1 MRDPCAPC
9 RGIGGGGGARD
20 SRKEASL
27 VQPLK
32 KDINWQDEFQI
43 MSSALQIGRIAG
55 IPIRLHITFLLIIP
69 FVAYVFST
77 FTQPT
82 SVSLFGDVYDFAY
95 GFGAVEPSG
104 TRLFYS
110 FAFSLLLF
118 LCVALHELGHSFV
131 AMRYGIKIRSI
142 TLYIFGGVASMEDI
156 PRNPSMEARMAV
168 AGPSV
173 SGIIGVGCTLL
184 SFQSALLLGGGNP
197 LTTLLWTLGVINIV
211 LMVFNLLP
219 AFPMDGGRVLR
230 AWFASRMP
238 YVEATRRAANIGKFF
253 AILMGFL
260 GLFGGGILLVVIAFF
275 IYIAASDEDR
285 STAIVVPLEGVKVRD
300 IMSRELRTVSPETT
314 LPEIMSLM
322 FREKHRGYPVMED
335 GKLAGIVTISDVQ
348 KVPEENRGTT
358 TVREVMVKAIY
369 VIEPGADAA
378 EAMKKMMERQIRRL
392 PVMEDGQLVGIV
404 SRSDL
409 LRAIEICSGW

>member
-1 MRDPCAPC
+1 
-9 RGIGGGGGARD
+9 
-20 SRKEASL
+20 
-27 VQPLK
+27 
-32 KDINWQDEFQI
+32 

-55 IPIRLHITFLLIIP
+55 IPIRLHVTFLLIIP

-77 FTQPT
+77 FTQST
-82 SVSLFGDVYDFAY
+82 SLSLFGEVRQFAY
-95 GFGAVEPSG
+95 GFGAVEPFA
-104 TRLFYS
+104 TRLSYS
-110 FAFSLLLF
+110 LAFSLLLF

-156 PRNPSMEARMAV
+156 PRDPGMEARMAV

-184 SFQSALLLGGGNP
+184 SFQSALLLGGGHP
-197 LTTLLWTLGVINIV
+197 LTTLLWTLGLINIV

-253 AILMGFL
+253 AVLMFFL

-275 IYIAASDEDR
+275 IYIAASD
-285 STAIVVPLEGVKVRD
+285 
-300 IMSRELRTVSPETT
+300 
-314 LPEIMSLM
+314 
-322 FREKHRGYPVMED
+322 
-335 GKLAGIVTISDVQ
+335 
-348 KVPEENRGTT
+348 
-358 TVREVMVKAIY
+358 
-369 VIEPGADAA
+369 
-378 EAMKKMMERQIRRL
+378 
-392 PVMEDGQLVGIV
+392 
-404 SRSDL
+404 
-409 LRAIEICSGW
+409 

>member
-1 MRDPCAPC
+1 
-9 RGIGGGGGARD
+9 
-20 SRKEASL
+20 
-27 VQPLK
+27 
-32 KDINWQDEFQI
+32 
-43 MSSALQIGRIAG
+43 MSSAFSIGKIAG
-55 IPIRLHITFLLIIP
+55 IPIRLHITFLAIIP
-69 FVAYVFST
+69 FVAISFANISGSLPVD
-77 FTQPT
+77 
-82 SVSLFGDVYDFAY
+82 SVTLFGEVYELSY
-95 GFGAVEPSG
+95 GFSSVEP
-104 TRLFYS
+104 TMARWAYS
-110 FAFSLLLF
+110 FAFSILLF
-118 LCVALHELGHSFV
+118 ACVALHELGHSFV

-156 PRNPSMEARMAV
+156 PRDPGMEARMAV

-184 SFQSALLLGGGNP
+184 SLQSAILLGTSHP

-230 AWFASRMP
+230 AWFASRMA

-253 AILMGFL
+253 AILMFFL
-260 GLFGGGILLVVIAFF
+260 GLFGGGILLVVIAIF
-275 IYIAASDEDR
+275 IYIAASDEER

-300 IMSRELRTVSPETT
+300 IMSVDLKTVSPETS
-314 LPEIMSLM
+314 LPEIINLM
-322 FREKHRGYPVMED
+322 FREKHRGYPVTVD

-348 KVPEENRGTT
+348 KVSEEKRETT
-358 TVREVMVKAIY
+358 TVGEIMVKAIY
-369 VIEPGADAA
+369 VIEPNADAA

-392 PVMEDGQLVGIV
+392 PVMEDGRLVGIV